1 MVRCFYS
8 VGTGASPDMSRWKR
22 AGLIIVLVPLYL
34 LAFTVIHETG
44 HTWLARL
51 FGDPDSTFYLV
62 LIGPGGRGMCLGCN
76 ITDHTKLSPIGNLV
90 VSLGGLLFT
99 QATALAALVLL
110 RYVPARTLRRR
121 LVAAVALGF
130 AFLDVP
136 VQAVQGLLYNIER
149 HTWPTNVDLMD
160 AMLLI
165 SAATGA
171 PQLVLKALLAVTAAV
186 YLYFVWRSYRRVQ
199 AIAPAQSL
207 SPV

>member
-1 MVRCFYS
+1 
-8 VGTGASPDMSRWKR
+8 
-22 AGLIIVLVPLYL
+22 
-34 LAFTVIHETG
+34 
-44 HTWLARL
+44 
-51 FGDPDSTFYLV
+51 
-62 LIGPGGRGMCLGCN
+62 
-76 ITDHTKLSPIGNLV
+76 
-90 VSLGGLLFT
+90 
-99 QATALAALVLL
+99 
-110 RYVPARTLRRR
+110 
-121 LVAAVALGF
+121 
-130 AFLDVP
+130 

-199 AIAPAQSL
+199 AIAPAQSP